1 LFKRRRKKPFF
12 HKIRDFIWPAGGWS
26 RAGRYMHIRLARIP
40 GTSYAVAAGFACGA
54 AVSFTPF
61 IGLHFILAAL
71 LAWLIRGNI
80 LTSAMGTIVGNPWSF
95 PFIWVAT
102 YQTGLFILRRE
113 ATEASVTEIVS
124 ETIGNI
130 KISQFIN
137 DFWGTAALLKPF
149 FDLVF
154 LPMLIG
160 GIILG
165 IVAWFV
171 TYLPLYKVISEF
183 KKKRLLSRLKKSET
197 RLKTLEGHL
206 EEFKDK
212 TNSEDKNSG
221 DKDV

>member
-1 LFKRRRKKPFF
+1 
-12 HKIRDFIWPAGGWS
+12 
-26 RAGRYMHIRLARIP
+26 MHIRLARIP
-40 GTSYAVAAGFACGA
+40 GTSYAVAAGFACGS

-71 LAWLIRGNI
+71 LAWLIRGSI

-102 YQTGLFILRRE
+102 YQTGLFILRRKAAE
-113 ATEASVTEIVS
+113 GSVTDIVS
-124 ETIGNI
+124 DTIGNI
-130 KISQFIN
+130 KISQFID

-160 GIILG
+160 GAILG

-171 TYLPLYKVISEF
+171 TYLPLYKVISKF
-183 KKKRLLSRLKKSET
+183 KKQRLLSRLKKSEI

-206 EEFKDK
+206 DELNDK
-212 TNSEDKNSG
+212 KPG
-221 DKDV
+221 DEND